1 MIRVLVVDDHQLV
14 RNGFSQLLS
23 QASDI
28 EVVGQAEN
36 GEEGV
41 RVYGEL
47 EPDVVLMDIQMP
59 VLDGIEATRKLQ
71 RIYDTCNVVIL
82 SSVET
87 DPFPLQARDAG
98 AIGFL
103 SKRCTIDELCAAV
116 RNASAGLPYIST
128 EIAQRLA
135 LSKIDGGDSLLDTI
149 SPREMQVLLLA
160 TRGSRNKD
168 IAEEMNI
175 SEKTVSTYK
184 QRLYEKLGVKNDVEM
199 AHYALRHH
207 LIEVK

>member
-14 RNGFSQLLS
+14 RTGFSQLLS

-41 RVYGEL
+41 RMYGEL
-47 EPDVVLMDIQMP
+47 TPDVVLMDIQMP

-71 RIYDTCNVVIL
+71 RKFPKCNVVIL
-82 SSVET
+82 SSIES
-87 DPFPLQARDAG
+87 DPFPNQARDAG

-103 SKRCTIDELCAAV
+103 SKRCNLDELCAAV

-135 LSKIDGGDSLLDTI
+135 LSNIDGGSLLDTI

-168 IAEEMNI
+168 IAEDMMI